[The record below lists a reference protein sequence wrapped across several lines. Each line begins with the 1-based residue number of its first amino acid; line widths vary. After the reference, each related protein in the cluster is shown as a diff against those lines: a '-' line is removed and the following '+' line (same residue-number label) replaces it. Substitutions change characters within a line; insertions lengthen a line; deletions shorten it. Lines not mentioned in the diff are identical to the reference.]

1 MADYLLD
8 TNHASPLITIGHP
21 LRTKVLERREA
32 GDTFALCVPVI
43 AETKFGIGILPRA
56 KSNFQEWE
64 RLRLL
69 FTIYA
74 VDGRDAEF
82 AVDLQLSLRKSG
94 WQLASFDALI
104 AAVALRHKLTLLTTD
119 RDFQAV
125 DGLLTENWLLGLR

>member
-1 MADYLLD
+1 
-8 TNHASPLITIGHP
+8 
-21 LRTKVLERREA
+21 
-32 GDTFALCVPVI
+32 
-43 AETKFGIGILPRA
+43 
-56 KSNFQEWE
+56 
-64 RLRLL
+64 
-69 FTIYA
+69 
-74 VDGRDAEF
+74 F